1 MPPLRKRNADAMSA
15 ALEVAMTP
23 QKQMKTARVASA
35 AASSAASTAASPAP
49 SSAASSA
56 DSTAASPAA
65 SPAASRA
72 VSPAPAPQN
81 VPRAVAQ
88 IRARHGQQVA
98 KLNVDNMFGEM
109 TAKEVNAFQNNFRNS
124 LTKQQ
129 KGDFSAATRADKRT
143 WMLQW
148 ILDPALC
155 QKEGFNVTKTYDTT
169 ESRAEDRWVTKEIMS
184 SSRCLNSEAHA
195 DALIKSGELEERPH
209 RFGALAAQGILEYL
223 LTDEVVRRLQ
233 GHSTTAGVKATSELA
248 DDEFEEV
255 KKSMEP
261 GAPRTA
267 RKKAKETTT
276 IDPATKQLR
285 DANLKRSSVL
295 RHLKGAIDKAEGYM
309 ASTTALIAK
318 LETKGYPPAMLAFYG
333 EKASSFQTSI
343 TTTKEAYATHVL
355 KQEQK
360 DTSRVGDVAKDTQM
374 IEQLASDLGGTRT
387 AFDKQWGQDVKKLGA

>member
-1 MPPLRKRNADAMSA
+1 MPIGTASSQQLRNCMVPSLAIWHSFIAATDLRNVAPIRKRNVDAMSA

-23 QKQMKTARVASA
+23 QKQMKTARVASP

-88 IRARHGQQVA
+88 IRARPGQQVA

-184 SSRCLNSEAHA
+184 GSRCLNSEAHA
-195 DALIKSGELEERPH
+195 DALVKSGELEERPH

-223 LTDEVVRRLQ
+223 LTDESCS
-233 GHSTTAGVKATSELA
+233 STAEALHDSGRAS
-248 DDEFEEV
+248 DE
-255 KKSMEP
+255 
-261 GAPRTA
+261 
-267 RKKAKETTT
+267 
-276 IDPATKQLR
+276 
-285 DANLKRSSVL
+285 
-295 RHLKGAIDKAEGYM
+295 
-309 ASTTALIAK
+309 
-318 LETKGYPPAMLAFYG
+318 
-333 EKASSFQTSI
+333 
-343 TTTKEAYATHVL
+343 
-355 KQEQK
+355 
-360 DTSRVGDVAKDTQM
+360 RVGTRRVRGGKHSPWSQGRRGRRARRPRRRRWSTQR
-374 IEQLASDLGGTRT
+374 QSNFATRT
-387 AFDKQWGQDVKKLGA
+387 